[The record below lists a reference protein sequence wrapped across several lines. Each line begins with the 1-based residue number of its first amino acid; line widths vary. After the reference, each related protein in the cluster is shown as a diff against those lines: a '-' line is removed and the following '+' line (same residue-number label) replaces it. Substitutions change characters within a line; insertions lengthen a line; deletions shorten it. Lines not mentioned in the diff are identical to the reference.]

1 METHLFVY
9 RRIIMKFKIYGYNE
23 KPDHRL
29 HVFTNDSDE
38 PLWLDT
44 KIYDFRYSALLSF
57 DRDGRVYEGG
67 GDLVDP
73 GNRIYGSPQLGV
85 TVPPRGFLACFGRAD
100 DPELAA
106 LLDRAME
113 GAMLYNATMSLI
125 YPMRASLDREN
136 DELTVEYDEE
146 IKENIRKKIL
156 FVGNSSTYFNGTPIK
171 LKGICRAENIA
182 IDVVYCT
189 FGSAYLHE
197 FADESHE
204 RGITMRKKLKSE
216 KYDLVFLQDAGG
228 AEYEDSL
235 KSLKTIMPYI
245 KENGAEAVMYMRY
258 AGCRGDDER
267 DATEKR
273 HEETY
278 SRLGKDF
285 DCAVSPVAKAFGVC
299 RHKYPEIN
307 LYADDAAH
315 HSREGSYLIAAQW
328 FKTLFGRTPNGEYL
342 AGIDRSVV
350 EKLLDCVI

>member
-1 METHLFVY
+1 
-9 RRIIMKFKIYGYNE
+9 MKFKIYGYNE

-38 PLWLDT
+38 SLTLDT

-57 DRDGRVYEGG
+57 DSDGRVFEGG
-67 GDLVDP
+67 GNLVDP
-73 GNRIYGSPQLGV
+73 GNRIYGSPQMTV
-85 TVPPRGFLACFGRAD
+85 TIPPRGFLACFGRESE
-100 DPELAA
+100 PELSI

-125 YPMRASLDREN
+125 YPMWATLDREN
-136 DELTVEYDEE
+136 GELKVEFAEE
-146 IKENIRKKIL
+146 SKENVEKRIL
-156 FVGNSSTYFNGTPIK
+156 FIGNSSTYFNGTPIK
-171 LKGICRAENIA
+171 LKGMCRAEGIE
-182 IDVVYCT
+182 IDPVYCT

-204 RGITMRKKLKSE
+204 RGIAMRKKLKSE
-216 KYDLVFLQDAGG
+216 KYDLVFLQDAGA

-258 AGCRGDDER
+258 AGCVGENER

-273 HEETY
+273 HEEMY

-285 DCAVSPVAKAFGVC
+285 DCALSPVAKAFGVC

-328 FKTLFGRTPNGEYL
+328 FKTLFGRVPNGNYL
-342 AGIDRSVV
+342 AGIDTITVK
-350 EKLLDCVI
+350 KLLDCVL